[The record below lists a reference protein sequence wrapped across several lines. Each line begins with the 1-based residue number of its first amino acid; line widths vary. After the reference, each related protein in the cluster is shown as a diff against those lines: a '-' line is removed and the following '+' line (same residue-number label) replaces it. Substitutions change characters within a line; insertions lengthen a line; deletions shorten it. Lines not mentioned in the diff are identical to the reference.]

1 MLDWIAEWVTGV
13 IETLGYPGLTVL
25 VALENVF
32 PPIPSEVILPLA
44 GFLTGQNR
52 FSFLLVLIATT
63 LGSLIGA
70 LILYAVGLAI
80 GQRRVN
86 SLVQRY
92 GHWALLTPDDLTR
105 AEDWFD
111 RYGPVAVFTGRLFPV
126 VRSLVS
132 IPAGYRRMPLAQFLL
147 LTGGGSALWNGAL
160 VGLGWALGENWHV
173 IEEYVGWLQ
182 YVVIAVAAFLVLRFV
197 WQRLRERRV
206 LGNRG

>member
-1 MLDWIAEWVTGV
+1 LDWIGEWVTGV

-32 PPIPSEVILPLA
+32 PPIPSEIILPLA
-44 GFLTGQNR
+44 GFLVGQNR

-80 GQRRVN
+80 GQRRVT
-86 SLVQRY
+86 SLVQRF

-105 AEDWFD
+105 AENWFD
-111 RYGPVAVFTGRLFPV
+111 RYGPIAVFTGRLLPV

-132 IPAGYRRMPLAQFLL
+132 IPAGYRRMPLGQFLL
-147 LTGGGSALWNGAL
+147 LTGCGSALWNGAL

-182 YVVIAVAAFLVLRFV
+182 YIVIAVVAVLVLRFV
-197 WQRLRERRV
+197 WQRLREREV
-206 LGNRG
+206 LRER